1 MRKYFGHKSAARCER
16 SPNYL
21 RTHVPNIYEYI
32 WKYFGRISRLAK
44 QNFLEHVGYFIEF
57 DMFSILDF
65 QRPQIGRQIIFRPLL
80 TTKIDR
86 TATGKSLCLAK
97 VLCVHKTVEKL
108 NTETKVVL

>member
-57 DMFSILDF
+57 DMFSILNF

-80 TTKIDR
+80 TTKFDR
-86 TATGKSLCLAK
+86 TATGKSLSVSLK
-97 VLCVHKTVEKL
+97 FCVS
-108 NTETKVVL
+108 TKQ